1 MNEINNICKKII
13 SLKYEEKKMK
23 KFIVLIAIL
32 SLISHSSPMLTFA
45 QTVSIN
51 EVCEETSDSFME
63 DGVEESSDHNEEDEI
78 QSSDKVAGDDEVSPN
93 DSGRDTLESKQE
105 ENVVSSENRS
115 SASQLITGVWGTVP
129 WTYDLVSSTI
139 VLRGGEVGL
148 TGLAPWR
155 TYTDVEQIFLE
166 DRVILGSNAVSLFRG
181 LTQLKNI
188 QGIEK
193 FDTAN
198 VTNMN
203 FMFQGASSIT
213 ELDLSQWDMSNVT
226 STTTMFAEMS
236 NLKKLDISS
245 WHRSIQVINM
255 FRATSFEQLTL
266 GTGTRINGTWLSNIP
281 ATETYTGRWV
291 LQDSLASS
299 TNFVSFASS
308 TAFMS
313 GYNGANPGVY
323 VWEETIDLEAQ
334 VRPQTI
340 LLGEGTQDI
349 DLGSAIHTVTADGV
363 LLSSGEYDVTYIDS
377 SSYLYIGDRFK
388 DVTIT
393 YRTVHTLSVRIPI
406 SVRWGN
412 TIRLRGTWANN
423 FEEWRT
429 IAAFTHHVGESG
441 PELSLSPGRGG
452 TNPTTPMIQQ
462 LPNQEFASLHAYSG
476 SATILVNQG
485 QHFFDFTLSTQQTPA
500 EAQQDFENAVGE
512 NGRLQLSVG
521 DIVSATHL
529 FSSGEE
535 FDGALAGFSNLE
547 WNVLMQDEA
556 EENVGTDHT
565 NHKNS
570 AFYEVTATNLRPLV
584 INQLKPLLNN
594 EVWQYISEEELLVV
608 AESFFD
614 FDIAEGHVSIAEII
628 EMPDTNQPG
637 DSSMVVR
644 VQEKLSSG
652 QYAQM
657 DYTVPVTIR
666 PLQVS
671 PKDPENPQEELH
683 PEVMP
688 ELPENQGFLSIDFVP
703 TIQFGDQEISYFA
716 PETLYAEPLRTTA
729 NETRANFVQVSDRR
743 GRNQSDGW
751 RLSVKQREQFKNS
764 ETGHVLAG
772 ASLQFHHI
780 QAIAASGQEN
790 QPTHSEQLSLLPGVS
805 STVAQ
810 AQAGSGLETWL
821 FAFGTTDQAAESVV
835 LHLESE
841 QERQTGTYETTV
853 EWILQSVPDN
863 VIQ

>member
-1 MNEINNICKKII
+1 MANN
-13 SLKYEEKKMK
+13 SRFY
-23 KFIVLIAIL
+23 
-32 SLISHSSPMLTFA
+32 
-45 QTVSIN
+45 
-51 EVCEETSDSFME
+51 TSRWRI
-63 DGVEESSDHNEEDEI
+63 G
-78 QSSDKVAGDDEVSPN
+78 P
-93 DSGRDTLESKQE
+93 R
-105 ENVVSSENRS
+105 
-115 SASQLITGVWGTVP
+115 TVP
-129 WTYDLVSSTI
+129 I
-139 VLRGGEVGL
+139 
-148 TGLAPWR
+148 A
-155 TYTDVEQIFLE
+155 
-166 DRVILGSNAVSLFRG
+166 
-181 LTQLKNI
+181 
-188 QGIEK
+188 
-193 FDTAN
+193 
-198 VTNMN
+198 
-203 FMFQGASSIT
+203 
-213 ELDLSQWDMSNVT
+213 
-226 STTTMFAEMS
+226 
-236 NLKKLDISS
+236 
-245 WHRSIQVINM
+245 
-255 FRATSFEQLTL
+255 
-266 GTGTRINGTWLSNIP
+266 GTRWDKPN
-281 ATETYTGRWV
+281 YTNDPTVAKSRV
-291 LQDSLASS
+291 CFTSC
-299 TNFVSFASS
+299 
-308 TAFMS
+308 
-313 GYNGANPGVY
+313 
-323 VWEETIDLEAQ
+323 
-334 VRPQTI
+334 I
-340 LLGEGTQDI
+340 L
-349 DLGSAIHTVTADGV
+349 
-363 LLSSGEYDVTYIDS
+363 
-377 SSYLYIGDRFK
+377 
-388 DVTIT
+388 
-393 YRTVHTLSVRIPI
+393 
-406 SVRWGN
+406 
-412 TIRLRGTWANN
+412 RLRHYSCKP
-423 FEEWRT
+423 R
-429 IAAFTHHVGESG
+429 
-441 PELSLSPGRGG
+441 
-452 TNPTTPMIQQ
+452 PT
-462 LPNQEFASLHAYSG
+462 
-476 SATILVNQG
+476 
-485 QHFFDFTLSTQQTPA
+485 FFDFTLSTQQTPA

-512 NGRLQLSVG
+512 NGRLQLTVG

-556 EENVGTDHT
+556 EEHVGTDHT

-614 FDIAEGHVSIAEII
+614 FDIAEGYVSIAEII

-764 ETGHVLAG
+764 GTGHVLAG

-780 QAIAASGQEN
+780 QAIAVSGQEN

-821 FAFGTTDQAAESVV
+821 FAFGTTDQADESVV
-835 LHLESE
+835 LHLASNRNAKLEHMKPPWSGFFNRSLIMSFNDRNQLDSYFIRCSNSLTSNKKSFWLLGYFFCLAICE
-841 QERQTGTYETTV
+841 DYKREDSGGTA
-853 EWILQSVPDN
+853 PH
-863 VIQ
+863 